1 MARKSIKRENGS
13 GSVYKR
19 SDLKRRPWVAVA
31 PAKLGLDSNDKLRA
45 SRAVIGHYATAAGG
59 KGGPCRISAKPNRKN
74 QHYP

>member
-45 SRAVIGHYATAAGG
+45 SRAVIGHYATAAEARAVLAEYLQNPTE
-59 KGGPCRISAKPNRKN
+59 KINITL
-74 QHYP
+74 